1 MSAAAKKMT
10 AVLTKQFQPMLS
22 VEVEGVPAAAGLRLQ
37 SFFGNELMAGVDGFD
52 LTLAVDVPGELGGT
66 KFKSLFKGKRVTF
79 CVNGHTFAGVVRGG
93 GWVPEEG
100 TLFLRV
106 SSALG
111 RLANASVN
119 RSWVN
124 KAAPGI
130 LTAILKGSNLEVD
143 ASRLATA
150 RYPKLPFAAQYAEP
164 TLTCFARTGW
174 IRRCPSDLRIFVR
187 VEALGTNRAPY
198 VTGCLPSL
206 GGV

>member
-1 MSAAAKKMT
+1 MT

-150 RYPKLPFAAQYAEP
+150 RYPKLPFAAQYAGQRGKASSRGA
-164 TLTCFARTGW
+164 LNGCGNCIARTAKPQGRSAFAC
-174 IRRCPSDLRIFVR
+174 IATRCGQS
-187 VEALGTNRAPY
+187 
-198 VTGCLPSL
+198 VTQN
-206 GGV
+206 